1 MKLLRLPGRFEW
13 KILVALFIVALLP
26 VGAAAY
32 LMRATLDKIT
42 RITSEHQEAVGQS
55 LGGAVEVY
63 RSYFAQMKE
72 IFRERTSEIGASG
85 VEHAADLAE
94 VPDLL
99 HARILEGAK
108 VADEWNAPA
117 MVLDSAREGPPN
129 LVELPGS
136 RPDAP
141 RLLELTFGISKEIY
155 SNFLAL
161 RDAMEREQ
169 DLDRLLPVVLPR
181 IFRGLAAALIIVL
194 AFATAT
200 GLFVARRAT
209 GRVAALREAAR
220 RVGEGDLAVRVYP
233 RGKDELDEL
242 GRAFDRMVAELA
254 ESRPRLDYLQKVS
267 AWQEVARRLAHE
279 IKNPLTPI
287 QLSVQELASKYR
299 GGDPAYERL
308 LATAQEILAEEIGTI
323 RRLVDDFSAFAKL
336 PKVEPRAVDLGQVAD
351 DFVRAHGEWS
361 RFLRFEPPSEPVGAE
376 CDRMLIRR
384 VLTNLVEN
392 AVHAAEGAGREPAVV
407 LSVSADRERGTASL
421 VVDDNG
427 PGVPAVERER
437 IFDPYVTTKE
447 HGTGLGLAI
456 VRKVVLDHGG
466 DVVAGAAPAPLGGA
480 RLTVT
485 LPAAAARVA
494 PVAAPR
500 GVSEDDDE
508 GSPDGGPPAPGSGGP
523 GPPR

>member
-13 KILVALFIVALLP
+13 KILVALFIVALMPL
-26 VGAAAY
+26 GAAAY

-72 IFRERTSEIGASG
+72 IFRERTAEIGAAG

-99 HARILEGAK
+99 HARILEGTK
-108 VADEWNAPA
+108 VAEEWSAPPL
-117 MVLDSAREGPPN
+117 VLDNTREGPPN
-129 LVELPGS
+129 LVELRGS
-136 RPDAP
+136 KPDAP

-155 SNFLAL
+155 ANFLAL
-161 RDAMEREQ
+161 REAMEREQ

-181 IFRGLAAALIIVL
+181 IFRGLGAALIIVL
-194 AFATAT
+194 ALATAM

-220 RVGEGDLAVRVYP
+220 RVGEGDLAVRVHP

-254 ESRPRLDYLQKVS
+254 EARPRLDYLQKVS

-299 GGDPAYERL
+299 GGDPAYEKL
-308 LATAQEILAEEIGTI
+308 LLTAQEILAEEIGTI

-351 DFVRAHGEWS
+351 DFVRAHAEWQPH
-361 RFLRFEPPSEPVGAE
+361 LRFEPPAEPVGAE

-384 VLTNLVEN
+384 VLANLVEN
-392 AVHAAEGAGREPAVV
+392 ALQAASGAGRDPAVV
-407 LSVSADRERGTASL
+407 LSVAADRERGTATL

-427 PGVPAVERER
+427 PGVAAGERER

-456 VRKVVLDHGG
+456 VRKIVLDHGG
-466 DVVAGAAPAPLGGA
+466 DVHAGAAPPPLGGA

-485 LPAAAARVA
+485 LPAAGRPAV
-494 PVAAPR
+494 
-500 GVSEDDDE
+500 VSDE
-508 GSPDGGPPAPGSGGP
+508 ESSIGALPASGPGGSP
-523 GPPR
+523 PR